1 MQGYDPGPPTLRPL
15 VEQAVPDAPAKSAL
29 APTPGTPEAGGQ
41 RTVTVSSPPGT
52 GGFAPAPSIATGA
65 RLRARGAARR
75 EVPFRPVSVAPP
87 NVCKVTISVP
97 YRFGGVPRPALGPAA
112 DEGLARRLKALA
124 CTAPL
129 HDLDARKANLAGE
142 YSVYAMA
149 EIALSAIDLVTL
161 NMDFDTGA
169 DHEQVILRLLPRAA
183 AQAPRRPAAEH
194 ERVARW
200 VLENLINVG
209 SVDRGFRAVYGTFGA
224 DGEYVRRDYDFKLVE
239 EVPGP
244 DGGVYL
250 RTTDEAVNV
259 LVGALDTDVTSAQIA
274 AEVKLEVLISR
285 GRLADARLAA
295 EQARYRTVQYAES
308 LRRALEA
315 TRRNVRAVDWLQAV
329 PDLIAEA
336 LDHVAD
342 RYRHENA
349 ILTNIRRARDEAES
363 PDERTGEHKRRA
375 AELVD
380 IVKDCI
386 RRHTQLQSR
395 LLEAGPLFR
404 AEQDRQ
410 AFAPPRAQSGT
421 DLYGQVLAPVLTLPV
436 ERATRATDAFF
447 AEGAGLRTPPV
458 VRIGDLVDVLLTPPV
473 ERDHLGAE
481 MPQPDLTETPDDS
494 RFNDRQLDSA
504 LDLLDLPPDAP
515 RRLSGLLA
523 EARRSDPEL
532 PYLLALLAVHAASPP
547 VGVAYRQGE
556 ERLLFAVDDGTPLD
570 DPEFGGADLIVG
582 TALLDAAG
590 MAAERAS

>member
-1 MQGYDPGPPTLRPL
+1 MTS
-15 VEQAVPDAPAKSAL
+15 PASTDL
-29 APTPGTPEAGGQ
+29 APPQLSAG
-41 RTVTVSSPPGT
+41 
-52 GGFAPAPSIATGA
+52 
-65 RLRARGAARR
+65 
-75 EVPFRPVSVAPP
+75 
-87 NVCKVTISVP
+87 
-97 YRFGGVPRPALGPAA
+97 PRPAQGPAA
-112 DEGLARRLKALA
+112 DEGLARRLRALA

-142 YSVYAMA
+142 YTVYAMA
-149 EIALSAIDLVTL
+149 EVALAAIDLITL

-169 DHEQVILRLLPRAA
+169 DHEQMVARLLPRVA
-183 AQAPRRPAAEH
+183 AQAPERPAAEH

-209 SVDRGFRAVYGTFGA
+209 SVDRGFRAVYGTFGT
-224 DGEYVRRDYDFKLVE
+224 DGVYVRRDYDFKLVE
-239 EVPGP
+239 EVPGY
-244 DGGVYL
+244 GGGIYL

-274 AEVKLEVLISR
+274 AEVKLEVLINR
-285 GRLADARLAA
+285 GRLADAQLAA
-295 EQARYRTVQYAES
+295 EQARYRTVQYAET
-308 LRRALEA
+308 LRRTLEA

-329 PDLIAEA
+329 PDMIAEA

-349 ILTNIRRARDEAES
+349 ILTNIRKARDEAEAAT
-363 PDERTGEHKRRA
+363 DAKTAEHKRRA

-410 AFAPPRAQSGT
+410 AFAVPTAYTGL
-421 DLYGQVLAPVLTLPV
+421 DLYGQLVAPLLTLPV
-436 ERATRATDAFF
+436 EQATRATDAFF
-447 AEGAGLRTPPV
+447 AHGTGLRTPAS
-458 VRIGDLVDVLLTPPV
+458 VRLGDLVDLLLTPPV
-473 ERDHLGAE
+473 EREHLGAE
-481 MPQPDLTETPDDS
+481 MPEPDLIATPDDS
-494 RFNDRQLDSA
+494 RFSEEQLGHA
-504 LDLLDLPPDAP
+504 MRLLDLEHDAP

-523 EARRSDPEL
+523 EARAIDPDL
-532 PYLLALLAVHAASPP
+532 PYLVALLAVHAASPP
-547 VGVAYRQGE
+547 VGTAYRQGE

-570 DPEFGGADLIVG
+570 DPEFGGADLVVG

-590 MAAERAS
+590 MAADRKEAT

>member
-1 MQGYDPGPPTLRPL
+1 MT
-15 VEQAVPDAPAKSAL
+15 A
-29 APTPGTPEAGGQ
+29 
-41 RTVTVSSPPGT
+41 TVSR
-52 GGFAPAPSIATGA
+52 PAP
-65 RLRARGAARR
+65 
-75 EVPFRPVSVAPP
+75 
-87 NVCKVTISVP
+87 
-97 YRFGGVPRPALGPAA
+97 GPAA
-112 DEGLARRLKALA
+112 DEGLARRLRALA

-142 YSVYAMA
+142 YAVYSMA
-149 EIALSAIDLVTL
+149 EVALAAIDLVTL
-161 NMDFDTGA
+161 SMDFDTGA
-169 DHEQVILRLLPRAA
+169 EHEQVIGRLLPRVA
-183 AQAPRRPAAEH
+183 AQAPERPAEEH

-209 SVDRGFRAVYGTFGA
+209 SVDRGFRAVYGTFGP
-224 DGEYVRRDYDFKLVE
+224 DGAYVRRDYDFKLIE

-274 AEVKLEVLISR
+274 AEVKLEVLIGR
-285 GRLADARLAA
+285 GRLADAQLAA

-315 TRRNVRAVDWLQAV
+315 TRRDVRAVDWLNRV

-336 LDHVAD
+336 LEHVAD

-349 ILTNIRRARDEAES
+349 ILTNIRRVRDEADADD
-363 PDERTGEHKRRA
+363 PRKAEHKRRA

-410 AFAPPRAQSGT
+410 AFAAPPGRAGT
-421 DLYGQVLAPVLTLPV
+421 DLYGQLLAPLLPMPV
-436 ERATRATDAFF
+436 ADATRVTDAFF
-447 AEGAGLRTPPV
+447 ARGAGLRNPAA
-458 VRIGDLVDVLLTPPV
+458 VRVADLVELLLSPPL

-481 MPQPDLTETPDDS
+481 LPEPELVATPDDS
-494 RFNDRQLDSA
+494 RFTSRQMDTA
-504 LDLLDLPPDAP
+504 LRLLDLPADAP
-515 RRLSGLLA
+515 RRLSGLLT
-523 EARRSDPEL
+523 EARTLDPEL
-532 PYLLALLAVHAASPP
+532 PYLVTLLAVHAASPP

-556 ERLLFAVDDGTPLD
+556 RRLLFARDDGTPLD

-582 TALLDAAG
+582 TALLDVTG

>member
-1 MQGYDPGPPTLRPL
+1 MSVVTASTA
-15 VEQAVPDAPAKSAL
+15 ET
-29 APTPGTPEAGGQ
+29 TPHHT
-41 RTVTVSSPPGT
+41 
-52 GGFAPAPSIATGA
+52 
-65 RLRARGAARR
+65 
-75 EVPFRPVSVAPP
+75 
-87 NVCKVTISVP
+87 
-97 YRFGGVPRPALGPAA
+97 YGVPRNPAPGPAA

-129 HDLDARKANLAGE
+129 HDLDVRKANLAGE
-142 YSVYAMA
+142 FSTYTMT
-149 EIALSAIDLVTL
+149 EIALAAIDLVTL
-161 NMDFDTGA
+161 HMDFDTGA
-169 DHEQVILRLLPRAA
+169 DHEQVIQRLLPRVA
-183 AQAPRRPAAEH
+183 AQAPGRPAAEH

-209 SVDRGFRAVYGTFGA
+209 SVDRGFRAVYGTFGP
-224 DGEYVRRDYDFKLVE
+224 DGAYLRRDYDFKLVE

-244 DGGVYL
+244 GGTVYL

-285 GRLADARLAA
+285 GRLADAQLAA

-315 TRRNVRAVDWLQAV
+315 TRRDVRAVDWLRTV
-329 PDLIAEA
+329 PDLIDEA

-349 ILTNIRRARDEAES
+349 ILTNIRKARDETEEPA
-363 PDERTGEHKRRA
+363 RKRRA

-386 RRHTQLQSR
+386 RRHTQLQAR

-410 AFAPPRAQSGT
+410 AFATPPARAGL
-421 DLYGQVLAPVLTLPV
+421 DLYGQLLAPLLPEPV
-436 ERATRATDAFF
+436 ERAGRVTDVYFARAT
-447 AEGAGLRTPPV
+447 GLRNPLA
-458 VRIGDLVDVLLTPPV
+458 VRLGDLVDVLLTPPL
-473 ERDHLGAE
+473 EREHLGAE
-481 MPQPDLTETPDDS
+481 LPEPDLIATPEDS
-494 RFNDRQLDSA
+494 RFTEEQLEAA
-504 LDLLDLPPDAP
+504 LDLLDLPHDAP

-523 EARRSDPEL
+523 EARRRGDPEL
-532 PYLLALLAVHAASPP
+532 PYLVALLAVHAASPP
-547 VGVAYRQGE
+547 VGTAYRQGE
-556 ERLLFAVDDGTPLD
+556 RRLLFAVDDGTELD

-582 TALLDAAG
+582 AALLDAAG
-590 MAAERAS
+590 MAAGRNPDHPDPVENQEPRP